1 MEEKIGERALLN
13 PGEVDADLAVEC
25 DGEFRWAPVA
35 MRLALLA
42 SEGETESC

>member
-1 MEEKIGERALLN
+1 MEEKIEEKAMLN
-13 PGEVDADLAVEC
+13 PDNVDTDLADEF

-42 SEGETESC
+42 SEREIGPC